1 MGLFRKDL
9 NDQVFKIE
17 VSDIRQ
23 FDDEVSQIPGMIKLT
38 MGEPD
43 FNTPDHI
50 KKAAIE
56 AINENYSHYMGMAG
70 DIELRTAASE
80 FFNEKYGVSY
90 DAQSEILVTVG
101 ATEAI
106 ATALQTIFNP
116 GDAVLVPTP
125 LYPGYMP
132 LITLNRIKP
141 IYIDT
146 RDNNF
151 RLTPDMINQAI
162 ADNPDETI
170 KGIILINPSNPTGI
184 SWTEDEIIA
193 ITDEIRTQKLW
204 AISDEI
210 YSELTYGHNHISI
223 AKYIRD
229 QTVLINGLSK
239 SHAMTGWRIGFL
251 LAPKAMTDELKK
263 VHQYLVTSATSVS
276 QRAGIAALRDG
287 KDDGRIMNVEYKKR
301 RDFVMTEMKKMH
313 FEMAEPSGAFYIF
326 AKIPEGYNQDAMAF
340 CKDLAFNHKLAL
352 IPGTAF
358 GESGK
363 GYIRLSYAASMDN
376 LVAGME
382 RLNAYMTENK

>member
-1 MGLFRKDL
+1 MSLFRKDL

-23 FDDEVSQIPGMIKLT
+23 FDDEVSQIPDMIKLT

-43 FNTPDHI
+43 FNTPGHV
-50 KKAAIE
+50 KAAAIE
-56 AINENYSHYMGMAG
+56 AIHENYSHYMGMAG
-70 DIELRTAASE
+70 DIELREAASE
-80 FFNEKYGVSY
+80 FFNEKYDVTY

-132 LITLNRIKP
+132 LITLNRVKP
-141 IYIDT
+141 IFINT

-151 RLTPDMINQAI
+151 RLTPEMINQAVK
-162 ADNPDETI
+162 DNPNENI

-184 SWTEDEIIA
+184 SWTEDEVIA
-193 ITDEIRTQKLW
+193 ITDEIRKQKLW

-210 YSELTYGHNHISI
+210 YSELTYDHEHVSI

-251 LAPKAMTDELKK
+251 LAPKAITDELKK

-287 KDDGRIMNVEYKKR
+287 KDDGRVMNVEYKKR
-301 RDFVMTEMKKMH
+301 RDFVMAEMKKMH
-313 FEMAEPSGAFYIF
+313 FEMAQPSGAFYIF
-326 AKIPEGYNQDAMAF
+326 AKIPAGYKQDSMAF
-340 CKDLAFNHKLAL
+340 CKELAFNNKLAL

-358 GESGK
+358 GDSGQ
-363 GYIRLSYAASMDN
+363 GYVRLSYASSMEN
-376 LVAGME
+376 LVLGMK
-382 RLNAYMTENK
+382 RLNDYMTQNK